1 MTGSLVVVGPSERI
15 EKRWQLEIC
24 KVADDD
30 EKRVFYGWASVI
42 EKHGVEVVDHD
53 NDSWEEAEMEETAF
67 RFVTDNP
74 EHGENHQRLAGSDL
88 VASIPFT
95 KDLQDALGIDLG
107 LVGWLL
113 GFRVHDDALWKRIK
127 SGELSMLSIG
137 GSGFREEVAA

>member
-1 MTGSLVVVGPSERI
+1 MQQLVVVAGAQV
-15 EKRWQLEIC
+15 EKRWQLQIC
-24 KVADDD
+24 KVADQGDA
-30 EKRVFYGWASVI
+30 RVFYGWASVI
-42 EKHGVEVVDHD
+42 EKHGTEVVDHD
-53 NDSWEEAEMEETAF
+53 SDAWEADEMEETAF

-88 VASIPFT
+88 IASMPFT

-107 LVGWLL
+107 LVGWLV
-113 GFRVHDDALWKRIK
+113 GFRVNDERLWKRIK